1 MINFTKDFDATTEHI
16 IQKSLEV
23 EMPILQ
29 KAENLALLCRV
40 AKYMDI
46 DFVNVDDAIRVAGNI
61 SFAALLAVE
70 EAYLAGMKQAHE
82 DIEKQIDELCKNT
95 SEEA

>member
-23 EMPILQ
+23 EMPIRQ
-29 KAENLALLCRV
+29 KVENLALLCRI
-40 AKYMDI
+40 AKYMDT

-70 EAYLAGMKQAHE
+70 EAYLAGMK
-82 DIEKQIDELCKNT
+82 
-95 SEEA
+95 EASTRGYRKTN

>member
-1 MINFTKDFDATTEHI
+1 MINFTKNFDTTTERI

-23 EMPILQ
+23 KVPPLQ
-29 KAENLALLCRV
+29 RAGNFMLLDIV
-40 AKYMDI
+40 AKYMDT
-46 DFVNVDDAIRVAGNI
+46 DFVTVDDAISIAGNI

-82 DIEKQIDELCKNT
+82 DIEKQIDELCKNA
-95 SEEA
+95 SEEE